1 MKIDVLD
8 TKGKKIEQLDLAD
21 EVFKII
27 PNNTAISHYVRVYLA
42 NQCQGTSSTK
52 TRGDVSGGG
61 KKPWAQK
68 GTGNARAGSTRSPVW
83 RHGGVAHGPKPRSWK
98 LSLSQ
103 AIKAL
108 ALKSAL
114 SFKFSNDSVLVVDS
128 FAITSPKTKA
138 VTQVLNDLNVTGK
151 SLIITKDY
159 DKTLLMS
166 ATNLP
171 KVKMSFIGT
180 LNAYEVLNAP
190 KIIFTKDAVLGFEE
204 KYK

>member
-1 MKIDVLD
+1 MKIDVID
-8 TKGKKIEQLDLAD
+8 IKGKKIEQLDLAD
-21 EVFKII
+21 AVFKIV
-27 PNNTAISHYVRVYLA
+27 PNTTAISHYVRVYLA
-42 NQCQGTSSTK
+42 NQRQGTSSTK

-83 RHGGVAHGPKPRSWK
+83 RHGGISHGPKPRSWK

-114 SFKFSNDSVLVVDS
+114 SYKFSNDAVLVVDS
-128 FAITSPKTKA
+128 FDLKSPKTKA
-138 VTQVLNDLNVTGK
+138 VTQILTDLNISGK
-151 SLIITKDY
+151 SLIVTKDY

-166 ATNLP
+166 SANLP
-171 KVKMSFIGT
+171 KVKMSFLGT

-190 KIIFTKDAVLGFEE
+190 KIIFTKDAVVGFEE